1 MQQYTELNPI
11 IRLSLLNWSTAPD
24 PILQHNP
31 PLSLSL
37 IDRVILIQP
46 ISQNIRYQALKVKQ
60 RWLLRKGGKIIFLE
74 REKKKRELI
83 SETGK
88 VSLFSD
94 TISQQPNSKSI
105 CS

>member
-1 MQQYTELNPI
+1 MEKKWRRIGTELKKFMQQYTELNPI

-60 RWLLRKGGKIIFLE
+60 RLVAKKGRKNNFL
-74 REKKKRELI
+74 REKKKKTE
-83 SETGK
+83 
-88 VSLFSD
+88 
-94 TISQQPNSKSI
+94 N
-105 CS
+105 